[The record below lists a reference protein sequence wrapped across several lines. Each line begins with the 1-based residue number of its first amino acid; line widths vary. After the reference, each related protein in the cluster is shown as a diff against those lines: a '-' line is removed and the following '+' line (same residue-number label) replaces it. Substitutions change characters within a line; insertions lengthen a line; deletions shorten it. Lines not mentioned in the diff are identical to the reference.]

1 MTSGKKVWAVTR
13 EDAAAELAAA
23 GIDPGQAAQMLDDA
37 ARFPGTWQYNDPA
50 RTRCVVKHMPSGQ
63 WEACD
68 CAATEAAIRA
78 ASTRPRWFLRAE
90 G

>member
-1 MTSGKKVWAVTR
+1 MTRDEAAV
-13 EDAAAELAAA
+13 ELAAA
-23 GIDPGQAAQMLDDA
+23 GIDPGQATRMLGDA

-63 WEACD
+63 GEARD

-78 ASTRPRWFLRAE
+78 AGARPRWFLRA
-90 G
+90 GG

>member
-1 MTSGKKVWAVTR
+1 MTRGEAAV
-13 EDAAAELAAA
+13 ELAAA
-23 GIDPGQAAQMLDDA
+23 GIDPGLATRMLDDA

-63 WEACD
+63 WEARD

-78 ASTRPRWFLRAE
+78 AGVRPCRFLRSK